1 MKAELVRKTDEFIR
15 ILLDKPA
22 LTLEEYMILDKKLDE
37 IKVAEAEADRRIAMD
52 ESDKRIK
59 AMVNAMMIPLGG
71 VPHE

>member
-37 IKVAEAEADRRIAMD
+37 IKVAEAEAARRIAMD

>member
-37 IKVAEAEADRRIAMD
+37 IKAAEAEAARKIAME
-52 ESDKRIK
+52 ESDKRVK
-59 AMVNAMMIPLGG
+59 AMFEAMMGSLGG
-71 VPHE
+71 VAHE

>member
-37 IKVAEAEADRRIAMD
+37 IKAAEAEAARKIAMD
-52 ESDKRIK
+52 ESDKRMK
-59 AMVNAMMIPLGG
+59 AMFEALTNTLGG

>member
-37 IKVAEAEADRRIAMD
+37 IKAAEAEAARKIAME
-52 ESDKRIK
+52 ESDKRVK
-59 AMVNAMMIPLGG
+59 SMFEALTSSLGG

>member
-37 IKVAEAEADRRIAMD
+37 IKAAEAEAARRIAMA

-59 AMVNAMMIPLGG
+59 AMVNAMMVPLGG
-71 VPHE
+71 VAYE

>member
-37 IKVAEAEADRRIAMD
+37 IKAAEAEAARKIAME
-52 ESDKRIK
+52 ESDKRMK
-59 AMVNAMMIPLGG
+59 AMFEAMMGSLGG
-71 VPHE
+71 VAHE

>member
-37 IKVAEAEADRRIAMD
+37 IKAAEAEAARKIAMD
-52 ESDKRIK
+52 ESDKRMK
-59 AMVNAMMIPLGG
+59 TMFEAMMGSLGG
-71 VPHE
+71 VAHE

>member
-37 IKVAEAEADRRIAMD
+37 IKAAEAEVARRIAID
-52 ESDKRIK
+52 ESDKRVK
-59 AMVNAMMIPLGG
+59 AMFEALTSSLGG

>member
-37 IKVAEAEADRRIAMD
+37 IKAAEAEAARKIAME
-52 ESDKRIK
+52 ESDKRVK
-59 AMVNAMMIPLGG
+59 SMFEAMMGSLGG
-71 VPHE
+71 VAHE

>member
-37 IKVAEAEADRRIAMD
+37 IKAAEAEAARKIAMD
-52 ESDKRIK
+52 ESDKRMK
-59 AMVNAMMIPLGG
+59 AMFEALTSTLGG